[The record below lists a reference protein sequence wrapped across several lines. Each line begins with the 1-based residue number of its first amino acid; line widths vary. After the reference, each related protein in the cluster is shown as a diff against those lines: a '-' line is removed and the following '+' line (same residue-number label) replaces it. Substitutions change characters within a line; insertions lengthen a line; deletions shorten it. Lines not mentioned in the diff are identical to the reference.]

1 MNEKNVYLH
10 HFLLSHEFFQY
21 GRKCGESVCHIR
33 KVSEKSIDL
42 ASPVLFE
49 ERRDIV
55 DLQSPLRCDTPNL
68 SFISPLSFSGT
79 SCSTSTQWN

>member
-10 HFLLSHEFFQY
+10 HFLLSREFFQY

-33 KVSEKSIDL
+33 KVSEKSLDL
-42 ASPVLFE
+42 AFPVLFE

-55 DLQSPLRCDTPNL
+55 KFL
-68 SFISPLSFSGT
+68 SVIIQIYNYFADKQDPCLSL
-79 SCSTSTQWN
+79 